1 MKMELSLDE
10 TMEELAKR
18 EAGILTTIWFA
29 LAASVG
35 VYVVVGSML
44 AGSNDPVA
52 LQRAQVQLGQFEV
65 SLVVVR
71 WAFILLGLALLA
83 GAAWV
88 ARTYLSDGNVI
99 ANASGDTQEARMTSG
114 FAYLRRYSFIA
125 WGLAEG
131 VILAGTLLA
140 ILSGRSVDLLPFAIA
155 GGTGLFL
162 LKPEVPSLVELAEKM
177 AGAPA
182 TG

>member
-1 MKMELSLDE
+1 MGFSLDE
-10 TMEELAKR
+10 ALEELAKR
-18 EAGILTTIWFA
+18 EAGTLTTIWLA
-29 LAASVG
+29 LGVSVG

-44 AGSNDPVA
+44 AGANDPVA
-52 LQRAQVQLGQFEV
+52 LRRAQVQLGQLEV
-65 SLVVVR
+65 SLAVVR
-71 WAFILLGLALLA
+71 WAFILLGLVLLA

-88 ARTYLSDGNVI
+88 ARTYLSDGSVI
-99 ANASGDTQEARMTSG
+99 ANASGDTQEARLSSG

-131 VILAGTLLA
+131 VILIGTLLA
-140 ILSGRSVDLLPFAIA
+140 ILSGRALDLLPFAIA

-162 LKPEVPSLVELAEKM
+162 LKPEVLSLVELAEKM